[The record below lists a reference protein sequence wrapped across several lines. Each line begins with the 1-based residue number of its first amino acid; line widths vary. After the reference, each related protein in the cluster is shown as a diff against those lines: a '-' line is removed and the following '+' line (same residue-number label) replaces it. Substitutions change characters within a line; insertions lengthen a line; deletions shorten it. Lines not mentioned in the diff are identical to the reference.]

1 VPIKHPKDRGAGEQR
16 TRFDEIAEAASNFTS
31 SPVFFGLCVALVV
44 AWAASF
50 ALDLNANVRDF
61 LGYAM
66 AALALL
72 LIALLKNAELR
83 SEYAIQ
89 RKLDAIATALL
100 YQRRGETEEAQ
111 EELERAI
118 GMHDEV

>member
-1 VPIKHPKDRGAGEQR
+1 MTIKHPKDRGDGERR
-16 TRFDEIAEAASNFTS
+16 TRFDEVAEAASNFTS
-31 SPVFFGLCVALVV
+31 SPVFFGMCVALVV
-44 AWAASF
+44 AWIVSF
-50 ALDLNANVRDF
+50 ALDLNANLRDF
-61 LGYAM
+61 LGYGM

-89 RKLDAIATALL
+89 RKLDAIASALL
-100 YQRRGETEEAQ
+100 HQRKGDTDEAQ
-111 EELERAI
+111 DELERAI